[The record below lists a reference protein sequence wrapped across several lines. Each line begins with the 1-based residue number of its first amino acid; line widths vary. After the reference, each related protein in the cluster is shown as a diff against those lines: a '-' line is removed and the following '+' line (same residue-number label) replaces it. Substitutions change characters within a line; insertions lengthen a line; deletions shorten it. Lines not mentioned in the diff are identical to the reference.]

1 MWFALTLIKNVLTQL
16 AKNVLVPLALIAAAA
31 DAAIQKKV
39 LGLRTTALII
49 SYEEMNDIMKI
60 VKFPKKSG

>member
-1 MWFALTLIKNVLTQL
+1 MWFALTLIKNELTQL
-16 AKNVLVPLALIAAAA
+16 AKNVLVPLGLIAAAA

-39 LGLRTTALII
+39 LGLRTTVLII